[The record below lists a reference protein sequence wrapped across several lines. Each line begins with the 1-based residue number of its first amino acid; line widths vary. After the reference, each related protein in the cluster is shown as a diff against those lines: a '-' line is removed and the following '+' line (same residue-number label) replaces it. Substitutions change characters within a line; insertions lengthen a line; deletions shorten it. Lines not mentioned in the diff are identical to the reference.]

1 MKSLN
6 LIMGA
11 RNGAKNE
18 REQNDFY
25 ATHPHATE
33 IFLRKLEKD
42 GVTLH
47 KNVWE
52 CACGRGHMAD
62 VFKQNGYNVRATDLI
77 DRKYGETLDFLTQEE
92 PFNGDIIT
100 NPPYK
105 SAKEFCYKGLELA
118 QDNNYVIMFLKIQFL
133 EGKERKKLFEKYPPK
148 YIYINSER
156 QHCAMNGDFIT
167 YNAKTQA
174 YIWVI
179 WQKGYTGETITRW
192 I

>member
-1 MKSLN
+1 
-6 LIMGA
+6 
-11 RNGAKNE
+11 
-18 REQNDFY
+18 
-25 ATHPHATE
+25 
-33 IFLRKLEKD
+33 
-42 GVTLH
+42 
-47 KNVWE
+47 
-52 CACGRGHMAD
+52 
-62 VFKQNGYNVRATDLI
+62 VRATDLI

-133 EGKERKKLFEKYPPK
+133 EGKERKKLFEKYPTK